1 MRNLLMIAGVA
12 AMAAALPSLADAQ
25 GRGKAKGQ
33 TGVNV
38 RGNVEAP
45 DRWVRRPDGRWVR
58 TPLAQRPA
66 HPHGCPPGLL
76 RQGTGCIPPGQARRL
91 FNVGER
97 LPASFAFARV
107 PPEFRDRITFDPNL
121 RYHYHDRVVY
131 VVDPRTRLVRS
142 IIDLID

>member
-66 HPHGCPPGLL
+66 HPQPAGGLDHRPPFVGF
-76 RQGTGCIPPGQARRL
+76 RL
-91 FNVGER
+91 
-97 LPASFAFARV
+97 
-107 PPEFRDRITFDPNL
+107 
-121 RYHYHDRVVY
+121 
-131 VVDPRTRLVRS
+131 LVRAQCFRCLAVRRRGLQAKDFGHALQQLALGGILGEPALQRQAGKLGS
-142 IIDLID
+142 RGSAPKH